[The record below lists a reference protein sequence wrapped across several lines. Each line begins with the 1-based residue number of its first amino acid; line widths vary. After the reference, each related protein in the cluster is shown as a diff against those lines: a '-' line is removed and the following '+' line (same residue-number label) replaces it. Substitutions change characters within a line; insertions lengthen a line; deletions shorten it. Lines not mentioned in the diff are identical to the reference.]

1 MERLESAVEVAV
13 RVRPLIDS
21 ELARGCREVL
31 EVIENVQQVR
41 IKDTD
46 KAFTYNY
53 VFGPGV
59 LQETVYSQAVEK
71 KVRELFGG
79 YNVTILAYGQTGS
92 GKTHSMGKI
101 CLFEVFLIV
110 LSKQIFLKVQSF
122 YDMLIKP

>member
-1 MERLESAVEVAV
+1 MEVAV

-31 EVIENVQQVR
+31 EVIENIQQVR

-59 LQETVYSQAVEK
+59 LQEKVYSQAVER

-101 CLFEVFLIV
+101 CLFQFFFYFIA
-110 LSKQIFLKVQSF
+110 LSKLIFSQNTSSALDRNMF
-122 YDMLIKP
+122 